1 LFVSK
6 TPHVAFLYPGQA
18 RIVFLFGAR
27 SLKTWS
33 FGLETRGEF
42 FSVLDTWKPA
52 SLTRLLPEGNRY
64 LLMIGACMFIRASP
78 NLEQRGSSKREDCY
92 FTAVHFGFVL

>member
-1 LFVSK
+1 MGCASSCGDDKAKGGDVLKRTGGCFVCLK

-33 FGLETRGEF
+33 FGLETPGEF

-52 SLTRLLPEGNRY
+52 SLTRLLPEG
-64 LLMIGACMFIRASP
+64 IDIC
-78 NLEQRGSSKREDCY
+78 
-92 FTAVHFGFVL
+92 